1 MKDRFTLSRRRA
13 LQGIGAA
20 AIVSSLPDLARAQ
33 NKADVLII
41 GAGMAGLHAAMIL
54 EEQGLSVIVIEGR
67 SRIGGRVFTIDEVD
81 GKPEA
86 GASQIGPLH
95 ARVRSA
101 IDQLGLKMYRP
112 NPPWER
118 LSMAIGDTLI
128 RADQWKDSPL
138 NKLQGDERKFL
149 PWQLERHYMSKNDPL
164 TSLESWLTP
173 EMAKYD
179 IPLLAYLQTVG
190 ASDEAIRMIAL
201 GNYAEDLREIS
212 ALGQLR
218 YLHFLRTAYKE
229 GTFDYLTGGMMRLP
243 EAMAAALKNSPRM
256 GKTVV
261 EIAQGAGGVSVRCSD
276 GTNFSGK
283 YALVTAPFSTLR
295 DISLDPV
302 APPEQAAMIAQ
313 MPHVQM
319 TQVFLEVTGNYWEED
334 GLAPGLWTDGDIERV
349 FPLAGANK
357 EIGVLWVTINGAGDR
372 ALVNLDEYETASLV
386 MNRITTLRPAMKG
399 KVRPAK
405 VVSWS
410 KDKFARGHLAYYAPG
425 QIRNYKHLMAK
436 PHGRMHFAGEHT
448 AELAY
453 GMEAAMESG
462 ERAALEILERG

>member
-1 MKDRFTLSRRRA
+1 MKRNFMATRRRA
-13 LQGIGAA
+13 LQGLGAA
-20 AIVSSLPDLARAQ
+20 AILSSLPDLARAQ
-33 NKADVLII
+33 ERADVVVI

-54 EEQGLSVIVIEGR
+54 EEQGLSVIVVEGR
-67 SRIGGRVFTIDEVD
+67 TRIGGRVFTIDEVD

-118 LSMAIGDTLI
+118 LSMAIGDTVI

-138 NKLQGDERKFL
+138 NKLAANERRMF
-149 PWQLERHYMSKNDPL
+149 PWQLERHYMSVQSPL

-173 EMAKYD
+173 EMARFD
-179 IPLLAYLQTVG
+179 IPLLDYLKTVG

-201 GNYAEDLREIS
+201 GNYAEDLRQIS

-218 YLHFLRTAYKE
+218 YLNFLRTAYKE

-243 EAMAAALKNSPRM
+243 EAMAAALKNPPRM

-261 EIAQGAGGVSVRCSD
+261 EIAQDSGGVSVRCDD
-276 GTNFSGK
+276 GSTFSGK

-295 DISLDPV
+295 DMRLNPA
-302 APPEQAAMIAQ
+302 APPEQAAMITA

-349 FPLAGANK
+349 FPLGGSNK

-372 ALVNLDEYETASLV
+372 ALGPLNEKDTAALV
-386 MNRITTLRPAMKG
+386 MQKITALRPAMKG
-399 KVRPAK
+399 KVRPAQ

-425 QIRNYKHLMAK
+425 QIVKYKHSMAK
-436 PHGRMHFAGEHT
+436 PHGRLHFAGEHT

-462 ERAALEILERG
+462 ERASLEILERG